1 MNTHFLMKRH
11 TQKGRFLQLLL
22 LFMLPLASLHAER
35 SDSCILVI
43 NSYIEMEPMND
54 KIVTGLLHNL
64 PDEYKKYP
72 VANENMSMLLV
83 NDEQALD
90 ELKTNIFQS
99 YEKRPPKIIILEG
112 NSAWALLHED
122 IEKHWKE
129 VPVILCAE
137 KSFMG
142 PKEAYLKK
150 KAILPAQQIPLE
162 EALKGKNVA
171 VVPTRYY
178 IKETIAQMKKLLPDM
193 KRLAFVSDGRWI
205 NAQNR
210 QELAEIVRVQYP
222 DLKVDYYTSTEI
234 STESLIAH
242 FNRFDQETGI
252 LFSSW
257 FVSDSQLG
265 YGSIHTRGYRVLAR
279 HTAYPIFC
287 LSDIGVSSRELTGGY
302 FPRLDSITSVVTQ
315 TAIQLLSGKEAR
327 FLPHIQIP
335 PSPVFNFKEFT
346 RVGFAKDQCAPGT
359 FFYEKPESF
368 FETYKYHIGGILF
381 ITICL
386 FLLLYYRMYSTQKLQ
401 KSQAKELETMRKLDH
416 LFANMPIGY
425 IRSRVIKNEQ
435 GDVCDYQ
442 YLRLNPAFRQ
452 LILPKEEVNVT
463 DFTWRLDPLRRQEY
477 IWHLDTVCKKQKKIS
492 SQYFHKETQST
503 FTMIYV
509 PSETED
515 IVDMFCVDNS
525 ELAQAQQ
532 LLRTVNH
539 KLTMA
544 LDVANLV
551 PWKWDLL
558 NRTILC
564 DVNRPLELTDSVP
577 NAEEQLSVPDKEYF
591 SKIYKDDRERVRQS
605 YLDLIMGKMDKIKEE
620 YRVLTN
626 KEGQRCFEWVEAQAT
641 VDQRDEQGQPL
652 TLIGSSLVITERK
665 RMENELISAK
675 DQAEESSRLKSA
687 FLANMS
693 HEIRTPLNAIIG
705 FSGILASA
713 KEEKDKQE
721 YVSIIETN
729 NTLLLQ
735 LINDILDLSKI
746 EAGTLEFAYSNI
758 DLNTFMR
765 EIEAST
771 RLRDGAEQLEI
782 LFEQGMDDCFIHTEK
797 NRLMQVLINLLTNSL
812 KFTEQGSVR
821 FGYTL
826 ESNNYLRFFVTDTGC
841 GIPKDAL
848 GQVFGRFVKLN
859 AFVQGTGLG
868 LAICETIIKSMKGEI
883 GVDSEE
889 GKGSTFWFTMPY
901 QPVNMTEK
909 QVKEYKQI
917 TVNKAKEEKL
927 TVLVA
932 EDNASN
938 FRLLESILGN
948 DYNLIHAWNGKEAV
962 EMFELH
968 RPEMVLMDIN
978 MPEMNGYEA
987 TEEIR
992 KFSDNVPIIALT
1004 AYAYASDEERILN
1017 SGFDAYTPKPLDAN
1031 RLRKQ
1036 MTDLQ
1041 QSRLLF
1047 MF

>member
-1 MNTHFLMKRH
+1 MNSYCSKKQH
-11 TQKGRFLQLLL
+11 TLKGRFLQLLL
-22 LFMLPLASLHAER
+22 LLMLPLASLHAER

-43 NSYIEMEPMND
+43 NAYIEMEPMND
-54 KIVTGLLHNL
+54 KVVTSLLHNL

-72 VANENMSMLLV
+72 ISNENMSMLLV
-83 NDEQALD
+83 KDEEALD
-90 ELKTNIFQS
+90 LLKKNIFQS
-99 YEKRPPKIIILEG
+99 HENRPPKVIIMEG

-122 IEKHWKE
+122 IERQWKD
-129 VPVILCAE
+129 VPIILCAE
-137 KSFMG
+137 KDFMG
-142 PKEAYLKK
+142 PQEAYLKK
-150 KAILPAQQIPLE
+150 EAILPAQQIPLE
-162 EALKGKNVA
+162 EALKGKNVV
-171 VVPTRYY
+171 VVPTLYY
-178 IKETIAQMKKLLPDM
+178 IKETIVQMKQLLPEM
-193 KRLAFVSDGRWI
+193 KQLAFVSDGRWI

-210 QELAEIVRVQYP
+210 EELAEIVRVQYP
-222 DLKVDYYTSTEI
+222 ELKVDYYTSNEI
-234 STESLIAH
+234 STEGLIE
-242 FNRFDQETGI
+242 RFRDFDRETGI

-279 HTAYPIFC
+279 HTPYPIFT

-302 FPRLDSITSVVTQ
+302 FARLDSIASVITR
-315 TAIQLLSGKEAR
+315 TTIELLSGKEAR

-335 PSPVFNFKEFT
+335 PLSVFNYKEFT
-346 RVGFAKDQCAPGT
+346 RAGFSEKDCSPQT

-368 FETYKYHIGGILF
+368 FETYKYHIGGIVF
-381 ITICL
+381 IIVCL
-386 FLLLYYRMYSTQKLQ
+386 FTLLYYRMLSTQRLQ
-401 KSQAKELETMRKLDH
+401 KSQAKELEAMRKLDH
-416 LFANMPIGY
+416 LFMNMPIGY

-452 LILPKEEVNVT
+452 LMLPKEEANLT
-463 DFTWRLDPLRRQEY
+463 DFTWRLDPMRRQEY

-492 SQYFHKETQST
+492 SQYFHKETQRT
-503 FTMIYV
+503 FTILYT
-509 PSETED
+509 PSETDD

-551 PWKWDLL
+551 PWKWDLA

-564 DVNRPLELTDSVP
+564 DVNRPLELADSTP

-591 SKIYKDDRERVRQS
+591 SKIYKEDRERVRQS
-605 YLDLIMGKMDKIKEE
+605 YLDLIMGKKDKIKEE
-620 YRVLTN
+620 YRVLTF
-626 KEGQRCFEWVEAQAT
+626 KEGVRCFEWVEAQAT
-641 VDQRDEQGQPL
+641 VDQRDEHGQPL

-665 RMENELISAK
+665 RMEHELISAK

-721 YVSIIETN
+721 YVSIIENN

-758 DLNTFMR
+758 DLNALLQ

-771 RLRDGAEQLEI
+771 RLKAGATQLEVV
-782 LFEQGMDDCFIHTEK
+782 FEQGMDDCFIHTEK
-797 NRLMQVLINLLTNSL
+797 NRLMQVLINLLTNAL
-812 KFTEQGSVR
+812 KFTEQGSIR

-826 ESNNYLRFFVTDTGC
+826 QDNYLRFFVTDTGC
-841 GIPKDAL
+841 GIPKEAQS
-848 GQVFGRFVKLN
+848 QVFGRFVKLN
-859 AFVQGTGLG
+859 NFVQGTGLG
-868 LAICETIIKSMKGEI
+868 LSICETIIKSMKGEI
-883 GVDSEE
+883 GVDSEK
-889 GKGSTFWFTMPY
+889 GKGSTFWFTIPY
-901 QPVNMTEK
+901 QPVQMTEK

-917 TVNKAKEEKL
+917 TINKAKEEKL

-938 FRLLESILGN
+938 YRLLESILQN
-948 DYNLIHAWNGKEAV
+948 DYHLIHAWNGKEAV
-962 EMFELH
+962 EMFEQCQ
-968 RPEMVLMDIN
+968 PEMVLMDIN

-992 KFSDNVPIIALT
+992 KRSDNVPIIALT

-1047 MF
+1047 LF